1 MLEKHAKAQDEYDR
15 WDEAMAAKGALLSVK
30 AAEVAEKIAA
40 LEKQE
45 AALVATLP
53 GYIQSLAGN
62 GYAKRVFFFEIVE
75 CMRKLSIVCVPVFF
89 TAGSSE
95 QLVFALVIT
104 FLTFGAYWSLKPYG
118 DTTDMTLALI
128 AQAIIFFTL
137 CSSVAQPLSSGM
149 DVVLTTLV
157 VGFMAASFLLSMPC
171 FKPCCNNGGLT
182 LVMKLFSP
190 RDSSTSLRTNMGSA
204 GKDKTDVVG
213 ASDEL
218 NA

>member
-1 MLEKHAKAQDEYDR
+1 
-15 WDEAMAAKGALLSVK
+15 
-30 AAEVAEKIAA
+30 
-40 LEKQE
+40 
-45 AALVATLP
+45 
-53 GYIQSLAGN
+53 SLAGN

-75 CMRKLSIVCVPVFF
+75 CLRKLSIVCVPVFF
-89 TAGSSE
+89 TAGSAE

-104 FLTFGAYWSLKPYG
+104 FLTFGAYWSLQPYA

-149 DVVLTTLV
+149 DAVLTTLV
-157 VGFMAASFLLSMPC
+157 VGFMAASFLLSTPC
-171 FKPCCNNGGLT
+171 LKLCSDNGSLGLAIE
-182 LVMKLFSP
+182 LFSP
-190 RDSSTSLRTNMGSA
+190 RDSSTSRRTDTGSA
-204 GKDKTDVVG
+204 GEDKTDVVD